1 MMGEE
6 GGWLRTIAVIAVL
19 GAIAGVGLWYWG
31 GSGRDEPRPASKE
44 ELVARLVEECLDE
57 LQKKPAIRK
66 HNTEAQIRGACNC
79 VSEEL
84 YAHATDL
91 EKEMA
96 ASSKSYSIQGSMQW
110 TLKNCIQRAGLSVS
124 E

>member
-1 MMGEE
+1 MRGE
-6 GGWLRTIAVIAVL
+6 WLGTIALIAVL

-31 GSGRDEPRPASKE
+31 GGRDGSRSAGSKE
-44 ELVARLVEECLDE
+44 EIIARLVEDCLDS
-57 LQKKPAIRK
+57 LQRQRAIQQ
-66 HNTEAQIRGACNC
+66 HNTEAQIKGACNC

-84 YAHATDL
+84 YVQASDL

-96 ASSKSYSIQGSMQW
+96 ESSESYALRGSMEPAI
-110 TLKNCIQRAGLSVS
+110 KKCIQRTGLSVS